1 MYAIMFYNRCLIVI
15 LSIMTKTRH
24 QSGVPNR
31 LVFLNKLST
40 NFAIKPELKY
50 PFKRGWHP
58 QSDQPFEVADGVFW
72 LYMPMPMS
80 LDHINL
86 WLLKDGDGWVIVDSG
101 LDAPSCKAVW
111 DKLFDTFLTPKSV
124 NYIYL
129 THFHP
134 DHIGLAAWLGHKC
147 DCKIKITAG
156 EFNHYHSIISRKNE
170 QHKAELDDFI
180 QELGFKEEQAANYKK
195 FSTIDPKS
203 PKDRVQQENCEFI
216 SEHDRLTI
224 GDHTWRVVMGSGH
237 SPEHACLY
245 CPELKTMISG
255 DQALP
260 RISSNI
266 SVYLINRDENPLLN
280 WLDSCAKLRDEIPV
294 DTLIL
299 PSHQE
304 PFYGIDLRMQQL
316 IDDHI
321 AQLNKLR
328 LKAIEPIT
336 TNQARRILFDR
347 ELSSFETMM
356 ATSEALA
363 HINYLLH
370 NGELSKSVS
379 DDQSMQYQM
388 SELIA

>member
-1 MYAIMFYNRCLIVI
+1 M
-15 LSIMTKTRH
+15 
-24 QSGVPNR
+24 
-31 LVFLNKLST
+31 NKLST
-40 NFAIKPELKY
+40 DFAVKPELKY
-50 PFKRGWHP
+50 PFNRGWHP
-58 QSDQPFEVADGVFW
+58 QADQPFEVADGVFW
-72 LYMPMPMS
+72 LHMPMPMS

-101 LDAPSCKAVW
+101 LDAQSCRAVW
-111 DKLFDTFLTPKSV
+111 DQLFETFLTPESV
-124 NYIYL
+124 NYIFL

-147 DCKIKITAG
+147 DCKIKISAG
-156 EFNHYHSIISRKNE
+156 EFNHYHAIISRDQVLSKP
-170 QHKAELDDFI
+170 ELDGFI
-180 QELGFKEEQAANYKK
+180 KELGFEEKQAADYKK

-203 PKDRVQQENCEFI
+203 PQDRVQKENCEFVK
-216 SEHDRLTI
+216 EGDQLVI
-224 GDHTWRVVMGSGH
+224 GDHKWQIVMGNGH

-245 CPELKTMISG
+245 CPELKTLISG

-280 WLDSCAKLRDEIPV
+280 WLDSCAKLKAEIPA

-304 PFYGIDLRMQQL
+304 PFYGIGLRMQQL
-316 IDDHI
+316 IDDHV

-328 LKAIEPIT
+328 LSAIEPIS
-336 TNQARRILFDR
+336 TNTARQILFDR

-370 NGELSKSVS
+370 NGELQKSVAE
-379 DDQSMQYQM
+379 DQSLEYQM
-388 SELIA
+388 CDLIA